1 MRWRWKID
9 SGFLSGDPDWS
20 REGMARKIDEAAD
33 RLPGCGCPGRPRDR
47 AGEDPHL
54 GKGLFE
60 EAFFV
65 SEGKYPRDLWK
76 SPYLWGII
84 KNA

>member
-1 MRWRWKID
+1 MHRTINN
-9 SGFLSGDPDWS
+9 GPLLSRQVRFCIRRVVG
-20 REGMARKIDEAAD
+20 
-33 RLPGCGCPGRPRDR
+33 R

-65 SEGKYPRDLWK
+65 SEGKYPCDLWK

>member
-1 MRWRWKID
+1 MHRTINN
-9 SGFLSGDPDWS
+9 GPLLSRQVRFCIRRVVG
-20 REGMARKIDEAAD
+20 
-33 RLPGCGCPGRPRDR
+33 R
-47 AGEDPHL
+47 AGRDSNL
-54 GKGLFE
+54 RKGLFR